1 MQFIRESNKANKFV
15 GNNEISSYL
24 AMITGDEAFI
34 YAPATFSRDKTKIKN
49 ELGIDL
55 KYIKSKGY
63 FINYSEQEFLIE
75 TSLDYYEMFAIMNQA
90 NALPEMFLI

>member
-55 KYIKSKGY
+55 KYTKSKG
-63 FINYSEQEFLIE
+63 
-75 TSLDYYEMFAIMNQA
+75 
-90 NALPEMFLI
+90 